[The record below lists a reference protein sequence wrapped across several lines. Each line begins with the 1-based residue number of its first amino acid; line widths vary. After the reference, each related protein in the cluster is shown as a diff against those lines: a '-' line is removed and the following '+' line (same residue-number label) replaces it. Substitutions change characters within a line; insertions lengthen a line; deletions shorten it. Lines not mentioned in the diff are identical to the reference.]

1 MANLTCQSASFGAC
15 GIRVCRLGPTGIPNP
30 GANNLYI
37 TGAPVE
43 VKATWQ
49 IKAGNRFEQRNACGG
64 VCTVVQQQDD
74 IQGLTLTLQLCQLD
88 AELMEMLSGGSVVS
102 VGGNSLGHMVPPLGQ
117 QQANGVSFDVWTQ
130 NQKGG
135 SQDPNYPYI
144 HWVYPRVTW
153 RAGDDTFNEGILNVP
168 YTGVCYENPNFEDGP
183 FEEWAGVPGGI
194 TAIRAWQLETSLPA
208 AICGY
213 QTLPHS

>member
-1 MANLTCQSASFGAC
+1 
-15 GIRVCRLGPTGIPNP
+15 LGPTGIPNP

-37 TGAPVE
+37 SSAPIE

-49 IKAGNRFEQRNACGG
+49 VKAGNRFEQRNGCGG

-74 IQGLTLTLQLCQLD
+74 IQGLSLTMLLCQLD
-88 AELMEMLSGGSVVS
+88 AELGEMLTTGPIIS
-102 VGGNSLGHMVPPLGQ
+102 VGGNTVGGIAPPLGQ
-117 QQANGVSFDVWTQ
+117 QQANGVSMDVWTQ
-130 NQKGG
+130 NYKGG

-153 RAGDDTFNEGILNVP
+153 RHGDETFNEGILSVP

-183 FEEWAGVPGGI
+183 FEEWSVPI
-194 TAIRAWQLETSLPA
+194 TAIRAWQLETTLPA
-208 AICGY
+208 ALCGY